1 VSSKVR
7 VVLAD
12 DHPIVL
18 EGLRNLVASDGRF
31 ELVGEATNGR
41 AALRMVHGTEPDVAV
56 LDISMP
62 EINGIIL
69 TRRLAEECP
78 KVRVLLLTLYED
90 RAYVHQAL
98 KAGARGYAL
107 KRTAAAHL
115 LDAIRAVHVGG
126 LYLDPAIAHLV
137 DPTRARRPSGGVR
150 VSEGPELATREI
162 EVLKLTALGFTNK
175 EIARRLDVGVKSIET
190 YKARATEKLGLSS
203 RAEIVRFAAGQGW
216 LADV

>member
-1 VSSKVR
+1 VSSKIR
-7 VVLAD
+7 IVLAD

-18 EGLRNLVASDGRF
+18 EGLRNIIALESRF
-31 ELVGEATNGR
+31 ELVHEAINGR
-41 AALRMVHGTEPDVAV
+41 AALKAIHETAPDVAV

-62 EINGIIL
+62 EINGIVL

-78 KVRVLLLTLYED
+78 KVRVLLLSVYED

-115 LDAIRAVHVGG
+115 LGAIRAVHVGG
-126 LYLDPAIAHLV
+126 LYLDPAIVHVV
-137 DPTRARRPSGGVR
+137 DPEKARAL
-150 VSEGPELATREI
+150 VSDTGTSELASREI
-162 EVLKLTALGFTNK
+162 EVLKFTALGFTNK
-175 EIARRLDVGVKSIET
+175 EIARRLDVSVKSVET
-190 YKARATEKLGLSS
+190 YKARATEKLKLTS

-216 LADV
+216 LADI

>member
-1 VSSKVR
+1 VSPKVR
-7 VVLAD
+7 IVLAD

-18 EGLRNLVASDGRF
+18 EGLRNLVASGDRF

-41 AALRMVHGTEPDVAV
+41 VALKVIRETEPDVAI

-62 EINGIIL
+62 EINGIVL

-115 LDAIRAVHVGG
+115 VAAIRAVYVGG
-126 LYLDPAIAHLV
+126 LYLDPAIAYIV
-137 DPTRARRPSGGVR
+137 DATKGQKAGGDT
-150 VSEGPELATREI
+150 GAPELGSREV
-162 EVLKLTALGFTNK
+162 EVLKFTALGFTNK
-175 EIARRLDVGVKSIET
+175 EIARRLDVSVKSVET
-190 YKARATEKLGLSS
+190 YKARATEKLKLTS

-216 LADV
+216 LADL